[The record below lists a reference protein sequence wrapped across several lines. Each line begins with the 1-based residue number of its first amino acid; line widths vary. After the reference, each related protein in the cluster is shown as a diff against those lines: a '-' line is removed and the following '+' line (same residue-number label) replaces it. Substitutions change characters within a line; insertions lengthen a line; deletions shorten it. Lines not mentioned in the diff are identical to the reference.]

1 MRDANLPILMDF
13 EETRKAYLRALGSD
27 TTEDLQR
34 KYETLKVEHSALQ
47 HKHQRVLDAVQDS
60 IDAILRIA
68 REGKTE
74 L

>member
-1 MRDANLPILMDF
+1 M
-13 EETRKAYLRALGSD
+13 RKAYLTALGYD
-27 TTEDLQR
+27 TIDDLQQ
-34 KYETLKVEHSALQ
+34 KYDTLKAEHNALQ
-47 HKHQRVLDAVQDS
+47 QTHQRVLDAVQDS